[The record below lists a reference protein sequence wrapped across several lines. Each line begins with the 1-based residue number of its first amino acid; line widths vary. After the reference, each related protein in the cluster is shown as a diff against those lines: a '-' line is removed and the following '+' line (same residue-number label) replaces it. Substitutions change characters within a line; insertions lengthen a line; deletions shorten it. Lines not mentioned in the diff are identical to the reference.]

1 MTLTI
6 GQLARSGGATVET
19 IRYYERE
26 GLLDP
31 PQRSASGYRA
41 YEPDAIQ
48 RLVFIHR
55 AQELGFT
62 LKEIRELIALQTD
75 TTADCTAV
83 RHAATEKLDVIEQ
96 KLKHLQQ
103 MKAALESVV
112 ASCTGTRPMAECEI
126 LECLTHGAASPGM
139 DAAHGSGAA
148 AAHARPANLN
158 PRASTP
164 P

>member
-26 GLLDP
+26 GLLEAP
-31 PQRSASGYRA
+31 NRSASGYRA
-41 YEPDAIQ
+41 YEADAVQ

-62 LKEIRELIALQTD
+62 LKEIRDLIALQTD
-75 TTADCTAV
+75 QTADCTAV
-83 RHAATEKLDVIEQ
+83 RAAALEKLDVIAG
-96 KLKHLQQ
+96 KLSQLQQ
-103 MKAALESVV
+103 MKAALETVV

-126 LECLTHGAASPGM
+126 LDCLTHPPVPLT
-139 DAAHGSGAA
+139 
-148 AAHARPANLN
+148 RQ
-158 PRASTP
+158 ASTP